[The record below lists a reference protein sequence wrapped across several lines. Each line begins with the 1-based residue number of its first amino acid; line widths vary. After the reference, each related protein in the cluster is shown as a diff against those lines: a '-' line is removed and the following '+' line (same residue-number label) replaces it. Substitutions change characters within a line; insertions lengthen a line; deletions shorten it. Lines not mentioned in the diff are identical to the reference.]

1 MSSRRLSSSVS
12 IALKHNSISFLRF
25 RTDVVQDVHPG
36 VLFYGEDQPLA
47 FLHVERTSVFYF
59 DPGH

>member
-1 MSSRRLSSSVS
+1 
-12 IALKHNSISFLRF
+12 
-25 RTDVVQDVHPG
+25 VQDVHPG